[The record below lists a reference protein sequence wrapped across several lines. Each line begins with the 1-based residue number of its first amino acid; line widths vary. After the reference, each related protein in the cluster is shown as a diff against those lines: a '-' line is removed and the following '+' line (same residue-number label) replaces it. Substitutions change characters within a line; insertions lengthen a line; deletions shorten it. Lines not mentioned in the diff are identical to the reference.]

1 MPQTPLIATLLLII
15 SLTVH
20 TVKSDSHVIV
30 RPTDSDPSVC
40 GDHTDATVVCYTL
53 SNLIS
58 NNQLIFSDS
67 EYSTFE
73 FRIGRHE
80 VSVKGTTHLLVSIT
94 GALTWQGSELGD
106 TTINCKRPLVFVFLN
121 ITLLTLRNLNFL
133 ECGHSLPNL
142 HFISQYE
149 SQITRASAAVA
160 LLNLTSFHM
169 QSVTISQSRGYGLL
183 GLNLRGEN
191 SISSSHFLRNN
202 AKTECSANECVR
214 GNAAFYFYR
223 REVMKNKNLGEE
235 VALLITHS
243 IFQNGADLSNES
255 TAFKCSELHNN
266 LTLHPIFRTN
276 GLAIIAGQ
284 RKYRVEIQ
292 VTDTNFSRNT
302 GNGLHPAVWVHDY
315 GGVADNRFEFIN
327 CSFEREGTLRIS
339 SLENKHCAKN
349 VKNKVCY
356 VKNYQKN
363 PRNHSISHVQ
373 VVDGHFTSGS
383 HSALEICTNPTYVRF
398 NKFQLISII
407 GCIFQNYKPT
417 TVKQNIS
424 LVNINYITKY
434 VQDKYPSIAII
445 VAKSQF
451 VSNKIPL
458 LVCQLGRDTY
468 AETFDRNSYSY
479 QKIVNLEDNVFRD
492 NFHVNRSFVLFR
504 APNNGSIPIW
514 RYENSINEFGK
525 VMSRVHISRC
535 IFRNNSL
542 KQKTGIIEIQN
553 VYIILNNSTFESS
566 QGTALY
572 ALRSV
577 IHIEGF
583 NMFDGNNGIFGGALN
598 LNMSRIFVTSN
609 SHTLITN
616 NTAVY
621 GGGVFALANLT
632 ILPSNKEDVTYNQCT
647 VSKETVANKTYGIGF
662 AGNKASKAGNSI
674 FGGAYKNCRFVC
686 KRNTQCSYT
695 SSHLLEAIAHMAS
708 NESKD
713 SEVVCPPS
721 RLCIC
726 ENDGGR
732 ECSKGSIRRTAF
744 PGQTFTVSLVAMDEL
759 NEVRRAVVAGTICKD
774 QLEENNACKK
784 EYKHDIGYGQRM
796 QELNQQC
803 TNVTYTVN
811 GQSEVSIEAKINYE
825 ETANILF
832 DGMNLF
838 NLRHLRNKD
847 RDSVFIKVD
856 LSGCPVGFQFEDTK
870 KNGQPSGCKC
880 LDYFHNRSISCNTNN
895 GTVTKPYNT
904 WLFSGTGVATEH
916 VPTLVNRTVV
926 HNRCPHD
933 YCVYR
938 EKNINLSNPDEQC
951 DFSRSGILCGACQG
965 NLSMVLG
972 TSNCKKCSNVYLLL
986 IIPFA
991 LAGVAL
997 VVLLLKCN
1005 LTVSVGHINGI
1016 IFYANIVQVN
1026 KAILFPNQNMAYQIF
1041 STFIAWLNL
1050 DLGVETC
1057 FFENMDSYAKV
1068 WLQFV
1073 FPVYLWIMVG
1083 LIITLAN
1090 YSHRLGRL
1098 IGSNSV
1104 PVLATL
1110 FLLSYAKLLRTFIA
1124 ATSFTYIVFDD
1135 STYMTVW
1142 LTDGNLKY
1150 FAPQHTILFLVAIL
1164 FGFLYILPLTLLVL
1178 LAPCLQARS
1187 HYKAFKW
1194 VNRLKPFLDAYQGPY
1209 SNKFRFWTGLL
1220 FILRMVLF
1228 VVYAFNYD
1236 NDPSMS
1242 FFWTNMVLFPFA
1254 MLCLITRNVYRHKLA
1269 NHIETLSLLNIVI
1282 LCCVNWLTTTTTYST
1297 WQPIREYATYSSVVL
1312 MMITFA
1318 GIVFYQLVRK
1328 IRPNAFNQ
1336 QFTQVKNTTVEAD
1349 HQVSAEPPTSTTV
1362 ELEECVDLK
1371 EPLLDSN

>member
-1 MPQTPLIATLLLII
+1 M
-15 SLTVH
+15 V
-20 TVKSDSHVIV
+20 
-30 RPTDSDPSVC
+30 
-40 GDHTDATVVCYTL
+40 
-53 SNLIS
+53 
-58 NNQLIFSDS
+58 
-67 EYSTFE
+67 
-73 FRIGRHE
+73 
-80 VSVKGTTHLLVSIT
+80 
-94 GALTWQGSELGD
+94 
-106 TTINCKRPLVFVFLN
+106 
-121 ITLLTLRNLNFL
+121 
-133 ECGHSLPNL
+133 
-142 HFISQYE
+142 
-149 SQITRASAAVA
+149 
-160 LLNLTSFHM
+160 
-169 QSVTISQSRGYGLL
+169 
-183 GLNLRGEN
+183 
-191 SISSSHFLRNN
+191 
-202 AKTECSANECVR
+202 
-214 GNAAFYFYR
+214 
-223 REVMKNKNLGEE
+223 
-235 VALLITHS
+235 
-243 IFQNGADLSNES
+243 
-255 TAFKCSELHNN
+255 
-266 LTLHPIFRTN
+266 
-276 GLAIIAGQ
+276 
-284 RKYRVEIQ
+284 
-292 VTDTNFSRNT
+292 
-302 GNGLHPAVWVHDY
+302 
-315 GGVADNRFEFIN
+315 
-327 CSFEREGTLRIS
+327 
-339 SLENKHCAKN
+339 
-349 VKNKVCY
+349 
-356 VKNYQKN
+356 
-363 PRNHSISHVQ
+363 
-373 VVDGHFTSGS
+373 
-383 HSALEICTNPTYVRF
+383 
-398 NKFQLISII
+398 I
-407 GCIFQNYKPT
+407 GCTFQNYEPHNKINSSVVSIEYT
-417 TVKQNIS
+417 T
-424 LVNINYITKY
+424 TKH
-434 VQDKYPSIAII
+434 DKKIENPYPSIAITI
-445 VAKSQF
+445 EQSYF
-451 VSNKIPL
+451 LSNTIPAL
-458 LVCQLGRDTY
+458 DCHLGRDTY
-468 AETFDRNSYSY
+468 SNRFGNNMYTYPTLLTLTDNYFAHNSISRSIILIRSQRDR
-479 QKIVNLEDNVFRD
+479 L
-492 NFHVNRSFVLFR
+492 
-504 APNNGSIPIW
+504 IPIW
-514 RYENSINEFGK
+514 KYENSTNKHSKLI
-525 VMSRVHISRC
+525 SRALISRC
-535 IFRNNSL
+535 TFRENAAQQGSL
-542 KQKTGIIEIQN
+542 RIEN
-553 VYIILNNSTFESS
+553 MHVILNNSTFESS

-577 IHIEGF
+577 VHIEGDNLF
-583 NMFDGNNGIFGGALN
+583 NGNSGTFGGALN
-598 LNMSRIFVTSN
+598 LNMSRIFATSN
-609 SHTLITN
+609 SHTTITN
-616 NTAVY
+616 NTALY
-621 GGGVFALANLT
+621 GGGIFALANLT
-632 ILPSNKEDVTYNQCT
+632 KFPAKSSITYNRCT
-647 VSKETVANKTYGIGF
+647 ISKETAANETYRIEL
-662 AGNKASKAGNSI
+662 AGNKANKTGNSI
-674 FGGAYKNCRFVC
+674 FGGTYSNCRFVC
-686 KRNTQCSYT
+686 TQKGNCSYT

-708 NESKD
+708 NASKD
-713 SEVVCPPS
+713 SDVVCPPS

-726 ENDGGR
+726 ENDGKKN
-732 ECSKGSIRRTAF
+732 CSKGSIRRTAF
-744 PGQTFTVSLVAMDEL
+744 PGQTFIVSLLAMDEL
-759 NEVRRAVVAGTICKD
+759 NGTSTAVVAGTICKD
-774 QLEENNACKK
+774 QMETSNDIVCKR
-784 EYKHDIGYGQRM
+784 EYKNDIGYGQRL

-803 TNVTYTVN
+803 TYITYTVN

-825 ETANILF
+825 ETANILLE
-832 DGMNLF
+832 GVNLF

-856 LSGCPVGFQFEDTK
+856 LFGCPVGFQFEDTN
-870 KNGQPSGCKC
+870 KNDQPSGCKC
-880 LDYFHNRSISCNTNN
+880 LDYFHNQSIRCNTNN

-916 VPTLVNRTVV
+916 LPTLVNRTVV

-972 TSNCKKCSNVYLLL
+972 TSNCKRCSNVYLVL

-1026 KAILFPNQNMAYQIF
+1026 KAILFPKQNMAYQIF

-1073 FPVYLWIMVG
+1073 FPVYLWIMIG

-1150 FAPQHTILFLVAIL
+1150 FTPQHTILFMVAIL

-1187 HYKAFKW
+1187 HHKAFRW

-1209 SNKFRFWTGLL
+1209 SDKFRFWTGLL
-1220 FILRMVLF
+1220 LILRIVLF

-1242 FFWTNMVLFPFA
+1242 FFWTIIVLFPFA
-1254 MLCLITRNVYRHKLA
+1254 MLCLNTRNVYRHKLA
-1269 NHIETLSLLNIVI
+1269 NHIDFLLNIVI

-1297 WQPIREYATYSSVVL
+1297 WKPIREYATYSSVVL
-1312 MMITFA
+1312 MMITFT
-1318 GIVFYQLVRK
+1318 GIVLYQLVRK

-1336 QFTQVKNTTVEAD
+1336 QFTQIKNTTVETD